1 MNYLIG
7 GTFATFIGT
16 NLLSHVIEGTLGIL
30 YTSATFIKNGNNS
43 NYVIKKIQNKIEEM
57 DITIKLELVK
67 TLKQTLPDNEI
78 NKILENGL
86 IDLITKIKSTIEW
99 IDYEIERHN
108 RKWFSSYR
116 ILNIDNQ
123 IEDLEHLII
132 ILDNRIKLLLSVKNN
147 YSCNKF
153 IS

>member
-67 TLKQTLPDNEI
+67 TLKQTLPNNEI
-78 NKILENGL
+78 NQILENGL

-116 ILNIDNQ
+116 ILNIDNK

-147 YSCNKF
+147 
-153 IS
+153 

>member
-30 YTSATFIKNGNNS
+30 YTSAIFIKNGNNS

-67 TLKQTLPDNEI
+67 TLKQTLPHNEI

-132 ILDNRIKLLLSVKNN
+132 ILDNRIKLLLSVKN
-147 YSCNKF
+147 K
-153 IS
+153 

>member
-57 DITIKLELVK
+57 DITVKLELVK
-67 TLKQTLPDNEI
+67 TLKQTLPNNEI
-78 NKILENGL
+78 NQILENGL

-116 ILNIDNQ
+116 ILNIDNK

-147 YSCNKF
+147 
-153 IS
+153 